1 MTFRNRILAI
11 VVVSTIMSLNVLVSA
26 QAQAVR
32 SARLVSPTEGEI
44 VVGPNVTFRVEFS
57 GIRLPDEHFHLLID
71 GAALEYVSGN
81 PVPLGRVDM
90 VHFRAATTTVRM
102 TPGPHFVVLV
112 ATDNN
117 HVPLRPWVGS
127 STYFFVR

>member
-1 MTFRNRILAI
+1 MTFRHGLLIALAI
-11 VVVSTIMSLNVLVSA
+11 LLTLPLGILMPV
-26 QAQAVR
+26 QAQAR
-32 SARLVSPTEGEI
+32 MARLISPSEGEI
-44 VVGPNVTFRVEFS
+44 VTGPIVAFRVEHS

-71 GAALEYVSGN
+71 GGALEYVAGN
-81 PVPLGRVDM
+81 PVPLARVDM
-90 VHFRAATTTVRM
+90 VHFRAATTSVRM

-112 ATDNN
+112 ATDAN